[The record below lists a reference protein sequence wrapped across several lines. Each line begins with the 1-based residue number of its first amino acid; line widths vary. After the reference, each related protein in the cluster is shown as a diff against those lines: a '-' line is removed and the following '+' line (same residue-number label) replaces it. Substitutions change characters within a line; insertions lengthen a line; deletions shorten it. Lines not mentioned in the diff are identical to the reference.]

1 MLPLLFLLAI
11 CIFCIYILTMSRFTK
26 KYETLSHVAECSL
39 FSGQPSPSLTP
50 ESDHHAPE
58 APVSAAPA
66 LSVTSAPSG
75 FTLAG
80 ITADGAL
87 LVFSSDM
94 SWNVIVYG
102 VHSREW
108 STNDDPEFPRWVIDS
123 ENDLL
128 HDLDSSTS
136 HSLAPVGV

>member
-1 MLPLLFLLAI
+1 MLALLFLLAI
-11 CIFCIYILTMSRFTK
+11 CIFCIYILTMTRFTK
-26 KYETLSHVAECSL
+26 KNETLAHGAECSL
-39 FSGQPSPSLTP
+39 FCAGPSPSLHP
-50 ESDHHAPE
+50 ESDHHAQE
-58 APVSAAPA
+58 APVSAALA
-66 LSVTSAPSG
+66 TSATSAPSG

-108 STNDDPEFPRWVIDS
+108 STNDDPDFPRWVIC
-123 ENDLL
+123 NDLL
-128 HDLDSSTS
+128 HDLDSSTTYE
-136 HSLAPVGV
+136 LAPVGV

>member
-1 MLPLLFLLAI
+1 M
-11 CIFCIYILTMSRFTK
+11 
-26 KYETLSHVAECSL
+26 
-39 FSGQPSPSLTP
+39 
-50 ESDHHAPE
+50 
-58 APVSAAPA
+58 SAALA
-66 LSVTSAPSG
+66 MSATLAPSG
-75 FTLAG
+75 YTLAG

-108 STNDDPEFPRWVIDS
+108 STNDDIDFPRWVIDS

-128 HDLDSSTS
+128 HDLDNSTS
-136 HSLAPVGV
+136 HTLAPVGV